1 MKISVIT
8 VTYNSANTL
17 RDTFESMLAQTYD
30 DIEYIVVD
38 GGSTDGTM
46 ELVKAYAPKFSGR
59 MKWISEKDKG
69 IYDAMNKGIRMAMGD
84 VVGILNSDDFFSA
97 NDVIETIAYTMQE
110 KNIDAIYAD
119 IHYVNEGKL
128 DKCVRYYS
136 SRYFRPWA
144 MHLGFIP
151 AHPSFYARKQV
162 FEKYGYYNLDYKISS
177 DFDMLLR
184 LLYIHRIKTQY
195 INKDFVT
202 MRQGGAST
210 RNLNNRSKVQKEIAR
225 SLKHHG
231 VYYNQLLF
239 CLRYAWKLGEY
250 AYSKFKF

>member
-1 MKISVIT
+1 MKISIIT
-8 VTYNSANTL
+8 AAYNSVNTIQ
-17 RDTFESMLAQTYD
+17 DTFNSVLNQNYE
-30 DIEYIVVD
+30 DIEYIVID
-38 GGSTDGTM
+38 GGSTDGTI
-46 ELVKAYAPKFSGR
+46 ELIKQYAPLFNGR
-59 MKWISEKDKG
+59 MVWISEKDKG
-69 IYDAMNKGIRMAMGD
+69 IYDAMNKGIHMAKGE
-84 VVGILNSDDFFSA
+84 VVGILNSDDFFSS
-97 NDVIETIAYTMQE
+97 NDVVATIAKTMSQG
-110 KNIDAIYAD
+110 NMDAIYAD
-119 IHYVNEGKL
+119 IHYVNDQKL

-136 SRYFRPWA
+136 SRYFRPWT

-151 AHPSFYARKQV
+151 AHPTFYARKEV

-231 VYYNQLLF
+231 VYFNHFLF
-239 CLRYAWKLGEY
+239 CLRYVWKLGEF
-250 AYSKFKF
+250 AYSKIKY